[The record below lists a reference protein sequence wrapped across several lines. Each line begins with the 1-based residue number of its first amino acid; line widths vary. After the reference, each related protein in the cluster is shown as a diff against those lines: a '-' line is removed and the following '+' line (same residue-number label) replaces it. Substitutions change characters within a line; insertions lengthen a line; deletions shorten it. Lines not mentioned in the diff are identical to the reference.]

1 LNTRIL
7 CLLALAPALLDAQI
21 VLYSLSGITPSPLG
35 AVYGYGQVAGGD
47 SSVVRFRALNTGI
60 TSVTITCL
68 QVTNTMGAGFSIV
81 NSSSTPFVIAPE
93 QSMDFFVAFSAAGV
107 ANYSATLEVG
117 TGTSTSAC
125 TPQGVVSAILL
136 ATAVP
141 AATLSVAAPC
151 TGPDVN
157 DTITFGRIQ
166 QGMLQTCSLSILNPF
181 PQALTVAPLTVT
193 GAAFTTTSPNAI
205 TIAAG
210 QSISFTIQFAP
221 VTGTTYSGT
230 LALGTRTYTLS
241 GTGFITPLP
250 SLVWTFD
257 TTTIA
262 SGQQHT
268 LSLQLSAP
276 SKVAAAGS
284 LTLTFKPSIMAVT
297 DDTAVRFV
305 ATSKRVASFAV
316 SAGATAVTING
327 QPNIVFSTGTT
338 AGAITFTV
346 DSGIFGLSGSPST
359 SLTAPPS
366 PIVIT
371 QAGVTSRANELD
383 VVISGFDNTD
393 SIGGMSFAFVN
404 RTGGSI
410 ASVSADFTSNFRTFF
425 QGQTT
430 AGQTAGSSFLMR
442 VTFPVTGDVTQVG
455 GVAVTLNN
463 SAGAVITPTLKFP

>member
-1 LNTRIL
+1 LRIRIL
-7 CLLALAPALLDAQI
+7 SLLALAPALLDAQI

-47 SSVVRFRALNTGI
+47 SAVVRFRALNAGTASI
-60 TSVTITCL
+60 TITCL

-93 QSMDFFVAFSAAGV
+93 QSMDFFVAFSATDI

-141 AATLSVAAPC
+141 AASLSVAAPC

-166 QGMLQTCSLSILNPF
+166 QGMLQTCTLSIMNPF
-181 PQALTVAPLTVT
+181 PQALTVAPLTAT
-193 GAAFTTTSPNAI
+193 GPAFTTTSPDAV

-210 QSISFTIQFAP
+210 QSVSFTIQFAP
-221 VTGTTYSGT
+221 ATDTTYSGT
-230 LALGTRTYTLS
+230 LTIGTRTYTLS

-257 TTTIA
+257 TAAIA

-276 SKVAAAGS
+276 STVAAAGS
-284 LTLTFKPSIMAVT
+284 LTLSFAPSVAIVT
-297 DDTAVRFV
+297 DDTAVHFV

-316 SAGATAVTING
+316 DAGATAITING
-327 QPNIVFSTGTT
+327 QPDIVFSTGTT
-338 AGAITFTV
+338 AGTITFTV
-346 DSGIFGLSGSPST
+346 DPGIFGLSGSPST

-371 QAGVTSRANELD
+371 QSGVTSRANELD
-383 VVISGFDNTD
+383 VVISGFDNTY
-393 SIGGMSFAFVN
+393 SIGDMSFAFVN

-410 ASVSADFTSNFRTFF
+410 ASISADFTSSFLTFF
-425 QGQTT
+425 HSQM
-430 AGQTAGSSFLMR
+430 AGSFFLMR

-463 SAGAVITPTLKFP
+463 SAGAMITPTLNFP